1 MMPLTPKAHRCRN
14 RRRHVDVVEMVKE
27 MDENHN
33 AKLEGERKQKN
44 GNQSTNAG
52 LRFKFMGIPKNY
64 PTLCKKLVPES
75 PAAQSQQ
82 IEMQRR
88 YQHKHLKI

>member
-1 MMPLTPKAHRCRN
+1 MMPLTPKARRCRN

-44 GNQSTNAG
+44 GKTGKRVYGCA
-52 LRFKFMGIPKNY
+52 R
-64 PTLCKKLVPES
+64 VV
-75 PAAQSQQ
+75 A
-82 IEMQRR
+82 
-88 YQHKHLKI
+88 